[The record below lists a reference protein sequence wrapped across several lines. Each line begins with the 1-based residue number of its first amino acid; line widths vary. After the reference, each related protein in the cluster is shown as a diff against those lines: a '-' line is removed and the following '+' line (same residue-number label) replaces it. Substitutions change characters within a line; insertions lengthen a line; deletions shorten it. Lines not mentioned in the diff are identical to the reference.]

1 MPELALILFLNR
13 MNFTLKLLSATLLLA
28 SSVMAQKPETVE
40 LWPQNQ
46 IPNAIPNEAV
56 QEKSEMGK
64 DGILRISDV
73 KVPTITAFLPPKDKA
88 TGAAIMVI
96 PGGGYSLLAYGHE
109 GEEMAQWFN
118 ERGIAAFVLKHRLP
132 DDRTQTNRH
141 EVPLA
146 DAMQGMKLIRQ
157 NAAKWN
163 INADRLGVIGFS
175 AGGHLASTLSTHY
188 HRGAAASEEA
198 KPNFAILMYPVV
210 TFGAKAHGGSR
221 DKLIGKNASPEQI
234 AYYSNELQVDAKTP
248 PTFLVHAQDDKGV
261 PVENSIDYYL
271 ALTKANV
278 PAEMHLYPKGGHGY
292 ALRVKGKGSI
302 ENWPAACEGWLKSM
316 GLLDKK

>member
-1 MPELALILFLNR
+1 
-13 MNFTLKLLSATLLLA
+13 MNFTLTLLSATLLLA
-28 SSVMAQKPETVE
+28 TSAMAQKPETVD
-40 LWPQNQ
+40 LWPKNQ

-56 QEKSEMGK
+56 QEKSELGK

-88 TGAAIMVI
+88 TGAAILVI
-96 PGGGYSLLAYGHE
+96 PGGGYGILAYGHE
-109 GEEMAQWFN
+109 GEEMAKWFN
-118 ERGIAAFVLKHRLP
+118 ERGMAAFVLKHRLP
-132 DDRTQTNRH
+132 DDRTQTNKH

-146 DAMQGMKLIRQ
+146 DAMQAMKLIRQ
-157 NAAKWN
+157 HAAKWN
-163 INADRLGVIGFS
+163 VNADRLGVIGFS

-221 DKLIGKNASPEQI
+221 EKLIGKTPSAEQI
-234 AYYSNELQVDAKTP
+234 AYYSNELQVDGKTP

-278 PAEMHLYPKGGHGY
+278 PAEMHIYPKGGHGY
-292 ALRVKGKGSI
+292 ALRVQGKGSI

-316 GLLDKK
+316 GLLEKK

>member
-1 MPELALILFLNR
+1 
-13 MNFTLKLLSATLLLA
+13 MNFTLTLLSATLLLA
-28 SSVMAQKPETVE
+28 TSAMAQKPETVD
-40 LWPQNQ
+40 LWPKNQ

-56 QEKSEMGK
+56 QEKSELGK

-73 KVPTITAFLPPKDKA
+73 KVPTLAVFLPPKDKA
-88 TGAAIMVI
+88 TGAAILVI

-109 GEEMAQWFN
+109 GEEMAKWFN
-118 ERGIAAFVLKHRLP
+118 EHGMAAFVLKHRLP
-132 DDRTQTNRH
+132 DDRTQTNKH

-146 DAMQGMKLIRQ
+146 DAMQAMKLIRQ

-163 INADRLGVIGFS
+163 VNADRLGVIGFS

-221 DKLIGKNASPEQI
+221 EKLIGKTPSAEQI
-234 AYYSNELQVDAKTP
+234 AYYSNELQVDGKTP

-278 PAEMHLYPKGGHGY
+278 PAEMHIYPKGGHGY
-292 ALRVKGKGSI
+292 ALRVQGKGSI

-316 GLLDKK
+316 GLLEKK

>member
-1 MPELALILFLNR
+1 MTSKLTLLA
-13 MNFTLKLLSATLLLA
+13 ATLLTTT
-28 SSVMAQKPETVE
+28 VMAQKPETLD
-40 LWPQNQ
+40 LWPTNQ
-46 IPNAIPNEAV
+46 IPNAVANDAV
-56 QEKSEMGK
+56 QEKAELGK

-73 KVPTITAFLPPKDKA
+73 KVPTLTAFLPPKNKA

-96 PGGGYSLLAYGHE
+96 PGGGYSILAYGHE
-109 GEEMAQWFN
+109 GEEMAKWFN

-132 DDRTQTNRH
+132 DDRTQTNKH

-157 NAAKWN
+157 HAAKWG

-188 HRGAAASEEA
+188 HRGPGASEDA

-210 TFGAKAHGGSR
+210 TFGTKAHVGSR
-221 DKLIGKNASPEQI
+221 EKLLGKNASPEQV
-234 AYYSNELQVDAKTP
+234 AYYSNELQVDEKTP
-248 PTFLVHAQDDKGV
+248 PTFLVHAEDDKGV

-271 ALTKANV
+271 ALKKFNV
-278 PAEMHLYPKGGHGY
+278 PAEMHLYPTGGHGY

-302 ENWPAACEGWLKSM
+302 EGWPAACDNWLRSL
-316 GLLDKK
+316 GLLEKK

>member
-1 MPELALILFLNR
+1 

>member
-1 MPELALILFLNR
+1 

-28 SSVMAQKPETVE
+28 TSVMAQKPETVE
-40 LWPQNQ
+40 LWPKNQ

-56 QEKSEMGK
+56 QEKSELGK

-73 KVPTITAFLPPKDKA
+73 KVPTIAVFLPPKDKA

-210 TFGAKAHGGSR
+210 TFGAKAHVGSR
-221 DKLIGKNASPEQI
+221 EKLIGKNASPEQI

-278 PAEMHLYPKGGHGY
+278 PAEMHIYPKGGHGY

-316 GLLDKK
+316 GLLEKK

>member
-1 MPELALILFLNR
+1 
-13 MNFTLKLLSATLLLA
+13 MNFTLKLLSATLLLTT
-28 SSVMAQKPETVE
+28 SVMAQKPETVE
-40 LWPQNQ
+40 LWPKNQ
-46 IPNAIPNEAV
+46 IPNAVSNEAV
-56 QEKSEMGK
+56 QEKSELGK

-73 KVPTITAFLPPKDKA
+73 KIPTISAFLPSKDKA
-88 TGAAIMVI
+88 TGAAILVI
-96 PGGGYSLLAYGHE
+96 PGGGYGLLAYGHE
-109 GEEMAQWFN
+109 GEEMAKWFN

-132 DDRTQTNRH
+132 DDRIQTNKH

-146 DAMQGMKLIRQ
+146 DAMQAMKLIRQ
-157 NAAKWN
+157 HATKWN
-163 INADRLGVIGFS
+163 VNTDRLGVIGFS

-188 HRGAAASEEA
+188 HRGATASEEA

-221 DKLIGKNASPEQI
+221 EKLIGKTPSPEQI

-278 PAEMHLYPKGGHGY
+278 PAEMHIYPKGGHGY
-292 ALRVKGKGSI
+292 ALRVQGKGSI

-316 GLLDKK
+316 GLLEKK